1 MVQWCSQAGRPN
13 HPHCEAVQGEG
24 VVKLTGGH
32 FWGLASLDSH
42 ECASRGIPR
51 RSFGQFQKWPGPSK
65 VQSTMNIH
73 ECCTIGN
80 LALLGRLERVLLK
93 SLTCKHVQQ
102 NVNSL
107 QQFWLS
113 PNKCDTVADNS
124 AIEIAG
130 NNTTASAK
138 YQSLYS
144 WLEPPKIESLKH
156 ARKSDSLG

>member
-1 MVQWCSQAGRPN
+1 MVQWWSQAGRPN

-107 QQFWLS
+107 QQF
-113 PNKCDTVADNS
+113 
-124 AIEIAG
+124 
-130 NNTTASAK
+130 
-138 YQSLYS
+138 
-144 WLEPPKIESLKH
+144 
-156 ARKSDSLG
+156 